1 MELKSGKERF
11 LVTLITGPVGFL
23 LFLLDDDDDDD
34 STSDDC
40 SVRIMI
46 MIMIRIGKKKLEQP
60 M

>member
-1 MELKSGKERF
+1 M
-11 LVTLITGPVGFL
+11 TLITGPVGFL
-23 LFLLDDDDDDD
+23 LFLLDDDDD

-40 SVRIMI
+40 SVRI